1 MDTIFNWRDK
11 LTKHIPKLKWLLG
24 KHRRLSRS
32 WMISYLVVLIVPLL
46 VSQLFYHRSYILAN
60 ENAIEVCE
68 IALEQTTTSL
78 DRALWDVRSI
88 GRELITREEV
98 ASLQYTKTLN
108 ATKRMKIADLK
119 KEILT
124 KINFSDYISGIGI
137 FFPHSGIGVSADGF
151 YATEEVVRQQIIS
164 TWKISY
170 DQLMEIAAEP
180 GDFHLLMTGVG
191 GEFSQA
197 NQLFLVMNLQ
207 ETAGV
212 PDVLMVCQLDLSQFR
227 GILTSDGAGS
237 SPVVW
242 AVAEDGTLLIP
253 AGVDSEQMAAL
264 ISQTKPYLSERR
276 RSDAIRSESLVI
288 STASST
294 VAGWELV
301 SATSTAFYAEKLG
314 QIRIWYL
321 VYLAICLLVG
331 IVIAALFT
339 RQNYSPIKRLSD
351 LMHSTKGIS
360 PPQGEFEAIEAGL
373 NQLIQKEQD
382 YEREIDRQK
391 KSLRSTSLVRIMKG
405 TLYSGDAFRAACRDY
420 DMVFSGTR
428 FGIVGII
435 IRDYSNLFFEGQ
447 AKQDEETQALAHYV
461 VIQITEEL
469 IREQFDGYICVSE
482 DRLYAVVSVPDSF
495 AEEDYVE
502 TMCSVCHK
510 AETFIRERLGLL
522 LTYYVTDLFGTAGDR
537 DENAPG
543 YIRDAYEAAQWG
555 LEQIEG
561 FGLTDPVI
569 VRRMLAGSWQLE
581 MESDF
586 SAVNLRRRQYVAA
599 TASGDFAE
607 ADRLYKELSREGIFQ
622 LEHSFSSMRAQTLM
636 LVDLLVSSLLTARQT
651 KEQEALLQSLSS
663 RLMKAHDIHVLEET
677 IHETEEAVYAIC
689 HPENAQQEEPYSVR
703 VARYIEDNYMNPEL
717 SVSMIA
723 DYFGVSQSYLLRA
736 FKKDGSGCSVSDYIH
751 RRRVD
756 EAKILLKSTDETVGD
771 IATRVGYANSL
782 ALIRAFKRLEDG
794 ITPSAYRMSARG

>member
-1 MDTIFNWRDK
+1 MSSMIKGWKALVDRLPLPKK
-11 LTKHIPKLKWLLG
+11 LRG
-24 KHRRLSRS
+24 RRMRLSRT
-32 WMISYLVVLIVPLL
+32 WMISYLVVLVVPLL
-46 VSQLFYHRSYILAN
+46 VSQLFYHQSYTLAN
-60 ENAIEVCE
+60 ENAMDVCE

-88 GRELITREEV
+88 SRELITREEV
-98 ASLQYTKTLN
+98 ASLQYSETLN

-124 KINFSDYISGIGI
+124 KINFSDYISSIGL
-137 FFPHSGIGVSADGF
+137 FFTKSGIGVSADGF
-151 YATEEVVRQQIIS
+151 YATEEIVRQQVLNVWGIP
-164 TWKISY
+164 Y
-170 DQLMEIAAEP
+170 DDLLATATKP
-180 GDFHLLMTGVG
+180 GDFHLVMIGEG
-191 GEFSQA
+191 GEFSRA
-197 NQLFLVMNLQ
+197 IRLFSVMNLQ
-207 ETAGV
+207 ATAGA
-212 PDVLMVCQLDLSQFR
+212 PDVLMVCQLNLSQFR
-227 GILTSDGAGS
+227 GLLTADGAGS

-242 AVAEDGTLLIP
+242 AAAEDGTLLTP

-264 ISQTKPYLSERR
+264 ISKTKPYLSERR

-288 STASST
+288 STARSA

-314 QIRIWYL
+314 QIRSWYL

-331 IVIAALFT
+331 VVIAALFT
-339 RQNYSPIKRLSD
+339 RQNYSPVKRLSE
-351 LMHSTKGIS
+351 LMHSTKETT
-360 PPQGEFEAIEAGL
+360 PPQGEFEALEEGL

-391 KSLRSTSLVRIMKG
+391 KSLRSTSLMRIMKG

-420 DMVFSGTR
+420 DMHFSGTR

-435 IRDYSNLFFEGQ
+435 VRDYSNLFFDGQ
-447 AKQDEETQALAHYV
+447 AKQDEETQDLAHYV

-482 DRLYAVVSVPDSF
+482 NRLYAVVSVPDSF
-495 AEEDYVE
+495 AEKEYVE
-502 TMCSVCHK
+502 TMCSICHK
-510 AETFIRERLGLL
+510 AETFIRERLGLV
-522 LTYYVTDLFGTAGDR
+522 LTYYVTDLFGAAGDT
-537 DENAPG
+537 DENIPAH
-543 YIRDAYEAAQWG
+543 IREAYEAAQWG

-569 VRRMLAGSWQLE
+569 ARGMLAGSWQSE

-622 LEHSFSSMRAQTLM
+622 LDHSFSSMRAQTLM
-636 LVDLLVSSLLTARQT
+636 LVDLLVSGLLTARQT
-651 KEQEALLQSLSS
+651 KEQEDLLQGLAS
-663 RLMKAHDIHVLEET
+663 RLMKAHDVHVLEET

-689 HPENAQQEEPYSVR
+689 HPESEQQEEPYSVR
-703 VARYIEDNYMNPEL
+703 VARYVEENYMNPEL

-723 DYFGVSQSYLLRA
+723 EHFGVSQSYLLRA

-771 IATRVGYANSL
+771 IAIRVGYANSL

-794 ITPSAYRMSARG
+794 VTPSAYRMSARG